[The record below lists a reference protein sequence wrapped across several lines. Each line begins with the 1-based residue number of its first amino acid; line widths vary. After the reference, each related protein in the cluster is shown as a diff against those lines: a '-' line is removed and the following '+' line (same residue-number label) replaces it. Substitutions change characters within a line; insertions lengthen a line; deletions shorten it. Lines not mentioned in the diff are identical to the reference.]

1 MQIAFVGLGKMG
13 GNMVRRLRRDD
24 HDVVAFDRDPELAR
38 ALGEETGARAVGAL
52 EELVDALEAPR
63 HVWVMVPHGEPTE
76 STVAA
81 LGELLDAGDVIV
93 DGGNSRW
100 TDDVPRA
107 ERLREKGVHYLDV
120 GTSGGVWGLDVG
132 YCMMVGGDAE
142 AVRSLSPVLDSLA
155 PETNEASRHAIGDRG
170 WEHVGEAGSGHFVKM
185 VHNGIEYG
193 VMQAFAEG
201 YALLHKNNPDLD
213 LARVAHL
220 WEQGSVVR
228 SWLNSLAARAFE
240 AEGTEL
246 EALQPW
252 VDDSGEGRWTI
263 EAAIDHSVPLP
274 AITASLFAR
283 FSSRAEGDYE
293 AKILAALRNQFG
305 GHAVKRSA

>member
-13 GNMVRRLRRDD
+13 GNMVRRLRLAD
-24 HDVVAFDRDPELAR
+24 HDVVAYDRDVDVAR
-38 ALGEETGARAVGAL
+38 ALGEETGARAVASL
-52 EELVDALEAPR
+52 EELVAALDAPR
-63 HVWVMVPHGEPTE
+63 HVWVMVPHGEPTA
-76 STVAA
+76 STVEA
-81 LGELLDAGDVIV
+81 LGELLESGDAIV

-100 TDDVPRA
+100 TDDGPRA
-107 ERLREKGVHYLDV
+107 AALAPKGIHYLDV

-132 YCMMVGGDAE
+132 YCMMVGGPQE
-142 AVRSLSPVLDSLA
+142 AVARLSPVLDSLA
-155 PETNEASRHAIGDRG
+155 PRTAEESRHVIGEFG
-170 WEHVGEAGSGHFVKM
+170 WEHVGPSGSGHFVKM

-201 YALLHKNNPDLD
+201 YTLLNKNDPDLD
-213 LARVAHL
+213 LAKVAHL

-240 AEGTEL
+240 AEGTSL

-263 EAAIDHSVPLP
+263 EAAIDHDVPVP

-283 FSSRAEGDYE
+283 FASRGEDDY
-293 AKILAALRNQFG
+293 ASRVLAALRNQFG
-305 GHAVKRSA
+305 GHAVKRVG